1 MMTNFSKEITGTV
14 VSLHIS
20 NNSDISNESTET
32 IQVEFDGIVED
43 KHRSYMRGAYEGE
56 AVPEG
61 TVRRNDRQWSAVS
74 LEELTKIEESME
86 LETTL
91 TAATLTANLC
101 FKGIPNFSLLPIGS
115 QLCFPSGAILMV
127 EDYNPPCSYMSEK
140 IAQTHTTTSGQPPKR
155 LAFVKAAKR
164 LRGLVGVVDVVGVI
178 NAGEEGT
185 VKVFDSSRLSAFLSK
200 I

>member
-1 MMTNFSKEITGTV
+1 MSNFSKEITGTV
-14 VSLHIS
+14 ASLYIS
-20 NNSDISNESTET
+20 NNSDINNESTET

-56 AVPEG
+56 SVPEG

-74 LEELTKIEESME
+74 LEELTKLEESME

-101 FKGIPNFSLLPIGS
+101 FKGIPNFSQLPKGS

-140 IAQTHTTTSGQPPKR
+140 IAKTHRTKSGQPPKR
-155 LAFVKAAKR
+155 LAFVTAAKR
-164 LRGLVGVVDVVGVI
+164 LRGLVGVVDVVGTINSGDEVI
-178 NAGEEGT
+178 
-185 VKVFDSSRLSAFLSK
+185 VKVFDSNRLSAFLSK

>member
-1 MMTNFSKEITGTV
+1 MTNYSKEITGSV
-14 VSLHIS
+14 ASLHIS
-20 NNSDISNESTET
+20 NNNDMGKESRET
-32 IQVEFDGIVED
+32 IQVEFDGIVAD

-56 AVPEG
+56 SLPEG

-74 LEELTKIEESME
+74 LEELAMIQEAME

-91 TAATLTANLC
+91 TATTLTANLC
-101 FKGIPNFSLLPIGS
+101 FEGIPNFSQLPKGS
-115 QLCFPSGAILMV
+115 QLCFPTGAILMV
-127 EDYNPPCSYMSEK
+127 EDYNPTCSYMSEK

-155 LAFVKAAKR
+155 LEFVKAAKR
-164 LRGLVGVVDVVGVI
+164 LRGLVGVVDVVGTI
-178 NAGEEGT
+178 NAGDEVI

>member
-1 MMTNFSKEITGTV
+1 MSNFSKEITGTV
-14 VSLHIS
+14 ASLYIS

-56 AVPEG
+56 SVPEG

-74 LEELTKIEESME
+74 LEELAMIQEVME

-91 TAATLTANLC
+91 TATTLTANLC
-101 FKGIPNFSLLPIGS
+101 FEGIPNFSQLPKGS

-140 IAQTHTTTSGQPPKR
+140 IAQTHTTISGQPPKR

-178 NAGEEGT
+178 NAGDEVT

>member
-1 MMTNFSKEITGTV
+1 MSNFSKEITGTV
-14 VSLHIS
+14 ASLHIS

-56 AVPEG
+56 SVPEG

-74 LEELTKIEESME
+74 LEELTKIQESME

-91 TAATLTANLC
+91 TATTLTANLC
-101 FKGIPNFSLLPIGS
+101 FKGIPNFSQLPKGS

-140 IAQTHTTTSGQPPKR
+140 IASTHTTTSGQNPKR

-178 NAGEEGT
+178 NAGDEVT

>member
-1 MMTNFSKEITGTV
+1 MTNFSKEISGTIA
-14 VSLHIS
+14 SLHIS
-20 NNSDISNESTET
+20 NNSDMNNESTET
-32 IQVEFDGIVED
+32 IQVEFDGIVAD

-56 AVPEG
+56 SVPEG

-74 LEELTKIEESME
+74 LEEISKIQEAME

-101 FKGIPNFSLLPIGS
+101 FEGIPNFSQLPKGS

-140 IAQTHTTTSGQPPKR
+140 IAKTHTTTSGQPPKR

-164 LRGLVGVVDVVGVI
+164 LRGLVGVVDVVGSINVSDEVI
-178 NAGEEGT
+178 
-185 VKVFDSSRLSAFLSK
+185 VKIFDSNRLSTFLSK

>member
-1 MMTNFSKEITGTV
+1 MSNFSKEITGTV
-14 VSLHIS
+14 ASLHIS
-20 NNSDISNESTET
+20 NNSDISNESTEN
-32 IQVEFDGIVED
+32 IQVEFDGIVTD

-56 AVPEG
+56 SVPEG

-101 FKGIPNFSLLPIGS
+101 FKGIPYFSQLPKGS

-127 EDYNPPCSYMSEK
+127 EDYNPPCSNMSEK

-178 NAGEEGT
+178 NAGDEVI

>member
-1 MMTNFSKEITGTV
+1 MTNYSKEITGSV
-14 VSLHIS
+14 ASVHIS
-20 NNSDISNESTET
+20 NNGDMSKESTET
-32 IQVEFDGIVED
+32 IQAEFDGIVAD

-56 AVPEG
+56 SVPAG

-74 LEELTKIEESME
+74 LEELAKIQEAME

-91 TAATLTANLC
+91 TAATLAANLC
-101 FKGIPNFSLLPIGS
+101 FEGITNFSQLPKGS

-140 IAQTHTTTSGQPPKR
+140 IAKTHTTKSGQPPKR

-164 LRGLVGVVDVVGVI
+164 LRGLVGVVDVVGAINEGDKVI
-178 NAGEEGT
+178 
-185 VKVFDSSRLSAFLSK
+185 VKVFDSSQLSAFLSK

>member
-1 MMTNFSKEITGTV
+1 MTNFSKEIPGTIA
-14 VSLHIS
+14 SLHIS
-20 NNSDISNESTET
+20 NNSDMNNESTET

-56 AVPEG
+56 SVPEG

-101 FKGIPNFSLLPIGS
+101 FKGIPNFSQLPKGS

-140 IAQTHTTTSGQPPKR
+140 IAKTHRTKSGQPPKR

-164 LRGLVGVVDVVGVI
+164 LRGLVGVVDVVGTINSGDEVI
-178 NAGEEGT
+178 
-185 VKVFDSSRLSAFLSK
+185 VKVFDSNRLSAFLSK

>member
-1 MMTNFSKEITGTV
+1 MTNYSKEITGSV
-14 VSLHIS
+14 ASVHIS
-20 NNSDISNESTET
+20 NNGDMSKESTET
-32 IQVEFDGIVED
+32 IQAEFDGIVAD

-56 AVPEG
+56 SVPAG

-74 LEELTKIEESME
+74 LEELAKIQETME
-86 LETTL
+86 LENTL
-91 TAATLTANLC
+91 TAATLAANLC
-101 FKGIPNFSLLPIGS
+101 FEGITNFSQLPKGS

-140 IAQTHTTTSGQPPKR
+140 IAEIHTTTSGQPPKR

-164 LRGLVGVVDVVGVI
+164 LRGLVGVDKV
-178 NAGEEGT
+178 T

>member
-1 MMTNFSKEITGTV
+1 MSNFSKEITGTV
-14 VSLHIS
+14 ASLHIS
-20 NNSDISNESTET
+20 NNSDISNESTEN
-32 IQVEFDGIVED
+32 IQVEFDGIVTD

-56 AVPEG
+56 SVPEG

-101 FKGIPNFSLLPIGS
+101 FKGIPNFSQLPKGS

-178 NAGEEGT
+178 NAGDEVI

>member
-1 MMTNFSKEITGTV
+1 MSNFSKEITGTV
-14 VSLHIS
+14 ASLYIS

-56 AVPEG
+56 SVPAG

-74 LEELTKIEESME
+74 LEELTKIQESME

-101 FKGIPNFSLLPIGS
+101 FEGIPNFSQLPKGS

-178 NAGEEGT
+178 NAGDEVT

>member
-1 MMTNFSKEITGTV
+1 MSNFSKEITGTV
-14 VSLHIS
+14 ASLHIS
-20 NNSDISNESTET
+20 NNSDISNESTEN
-32 IQVEFDGIVED
+32 IQVEFDGIVTD

-56 AVPEG
+56 SVPEG

-101 FKGIPNFSLLPIGS
+101 FKGIPNFSQLPKGS

-140 IAQTHTTTSGQPPKR
+140 IAKTHRTKSGQPPKR

-164 LRGLVGVVDVVGVI
+164 LRGLVGVVDVVGTINSGDEVI
-178 NAGEEGT
+178 
-185 VKVFDSSRLSAFLSK
+185 VKVFDSNRLSAFLSK

>member
-1 MMTNFSKEITGTV
+1 MSNFSKEITGTV
-14 VSLHIS
+14 ASLHIS
-20 NNSDISNESTET
+20 NNSDISNESTEN
-32 IQVEFDGIVED
+32 IQVEFDGIVTD

-56 AVPEG
+56 SVPEG

-74 LEELTKIEESME
+74 LEELTKIQESME
-86 LETTL
+86 LEKTL
-91 TAATLTANLC
+91 TATTLPAHLC
-101 FKGIPNFSLLPIGS
+101 FKGIPNFSQLPKGS

-178 NAGEEGT
+178 NAGDEVI

>member
-1 MMTNFSKEITGTV
+1 MTNYSKEITGSV
-14 VSLHIS
+14 ASVHIS
-20 NNSDISNESTET
+20 NNGDMSKESTET
-32 IQVEFDGIVED
+32 IQAEFDGIVAD
-43 KHRSYMRGAYEGE
+43 KHRSYMRGTYEGE
-56 AVPEG
+56 SVPEG

-74 LEELTKIEESME
+74 LEELTKIQESME

-101 FKGIPNFSLLPIGS
+101 FEGIPNFSQLPKGS

-127 EDYNPPCSYMSEK
+127 EDYNPPCSYMSER
-140 IAQTHTTTSGQPPKR
+140 IAKTHTTKSGQPPKR

-164 LRGLVGVVDVVGVI
+164 LRGLVGVVDVVGAINEGDKVI
-178 NAGEEGT
+178 

>member
-1 MMTNFSKEITGTV
+1 MTNYSKEITGSV
-14 VSLHIS
+14 ASVHIS
-20 NNSDISNESTET
+20 NNGDMSKESTET
-32 IQVEFDGIVED
+32 IQAEFDGIVAD

-56 AVPEG
+56 SVPAG

-74 LEELTKIEESME
+74 LEELAKIQEAME
-86 LETTL
+86 LENTL
-91 TAATLTANLC
+91 TAATLAANLC
-101 FKGIPNFSLLPIGS
+101 FEGITNFSQLPKGS

-140 IAQTHTTTSGQPPKR
+140 IAEIHTTTSGQPPKR

-164 LRGLVGVVDVVGVI
+164 LRGLVGVVDVVGAI
-178 NAGEEGT
+178 NEGDKII

>member
-1 MMTNFSKEITGTV
+1 MTNYSKEITGSV
-14 VSLHIS
+14 ASLYIS
-20 NNSDISNESTET
+20 NNSDMSNESTET
-32 IQVEFDGIVED
+32 IQVEFDGIVTD

-56 AVPEG
+56 SVPEG

-74 LEELTKIEESME
+74 LEELTKIQETME

-101 FKGIPNFSLLPIGS
+101 FEGIPNFSQLPKGS
-115 QLCFPSGAILMV
+115 QLCFPSGSILMV

-140 IAQTHTTTSGQPPKR
+140 IAKTHTTKSGQPPKR

-178 NAGEEGT
+178 NAGDEVT